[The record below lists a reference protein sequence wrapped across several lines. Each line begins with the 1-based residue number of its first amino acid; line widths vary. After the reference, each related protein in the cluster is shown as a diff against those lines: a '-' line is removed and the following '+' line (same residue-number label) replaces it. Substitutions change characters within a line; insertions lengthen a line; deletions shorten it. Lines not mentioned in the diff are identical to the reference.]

1 MAVVHSYYHIGC
13 AKVANPFREVQLN
26 TYDEFT
32 KKKLNYPIITCGRSS
47 KNLDSYRSISTNII
61 KWKSDHSVQQVFERK
76 LITCILERLSGARTY
91 QEFSIPVH
99 LSTALARAKKLAK
112 SIEIRAKSFL
122 RKSVSACGSCE
133 RCANQKFVWW
143 LCHQT
148 HQSAQGPEIECKKNQ
163 EEDEPEL
170 LCRYS
175 LRSDRENAIADL
187 CARLLRK
194 ALKEDTIPLDSREKG
209 VVV

>member
-1 MAVVHSYYHIGC
+1 MCQGRQCISGSSAEYVRRVYKEKTELSHHHL
-13 AKVANPFREVQLN
+13 R
-26 TYDEFT
+26 
-32 KKKLNYPIITCGRSS
+32 KKLQKPRLLRIHLNKHHQMEVRSLCPTGVRAQA
-47 KNLDSYRSISTNII
+47 NHL
-61 KWKSDHSVQQVFERK
+61 HS
-76 LITCILERLSGARTY
+76 RTSVWSSY

-163 EEDEPEL
+163 EENEPEL